1 VEEQEF
7 LKRFCIPESQY
18 RQTGLDWSRLAAIR
32 GDYEKT
38 IPELGLDAR
47 YVAERLRPVESV
59 HTVKT
64 RIKSPDHLI
73 EKIIR
78 IKLADPGRTIELDN
92 YDLVVTDLVG
102 VRALHLFKEDW
113 ALIHDFILQTWEL
126 MEPPVANI
134 HPQDPPSVTTA
145 FRERRCAINQHPW
158 GYRSVHYLIAFERSK
173 DKTLPVEIQ
182 VRTLLE
188 EAWSEIDHYV
198 RYSRPGDASLFA
210 PHLAE
215 LNRLTARADEVSSV
229 IRRLKNDTASKAS
242 ASGPL
247 PLPNEGE
254 GPRRTE
260 P

>member
-1 VEEQEF
+1 MPKPPGRGERLHQNEF
-7 LKRFCIPESQY
+7 LNRFCIPETEF
-18 RQTGLDWSRLAAIR
+18 RRSRLNWDQLVAIR
-32 GDYEKT
+32 EDFEKS
-38 IPELGLDAR
+38 IPELGLDAN
-47 YVAERLRPVESV
+47 YVAERLRPVETV

-64 RIKSPDHLI
+64 RIKSPDHLL

-78 IKLADPGRTIELDN
+78 VKLADPGQEIHLGR
-92 YDLVVTDLVG
+92 YDRVVTDLVG

-134 HPQDPPSVTTA
+134 HAEDLPAHIQA
-145 FRERRCAINQHPW
+145 FRDRRCVIHRHPW

-198 RYSRPGDASLFA
+198 RYSHPGDAGFCA

-215 LNRLTARADEVSSV
+215 LNRLTARADEVSSF
-229 IRRLKNDTASKAS
+229 IRRLKHS
-242 ASGPL
+242 SGR
-247 PLPNEGE
+247 NSGD
-254 GPRRTE
+254 
-260 P
+260 

>member
-1 VEEQEF
+1 MEEREF
-7 LKRFCIPESQY
+7 LKRFSIPESQY
-18 RQTGLDWSRLAAIR
+18 RQTGLDWGSLSAIR
-32 GDYEKT
+32 DEYERT

-78 IKLADPGRTIELDN
+78 IKLADPALTIAPGR
-92 YDLVVTDLVG
+92 YDQVVTDLVG

-113 ALIHDFILQTWEL
+113 TQIHDFILQTWEL

-134 HPQDPPSVTTA
+134 HPQDPPPVTAA
-145 FRERRCAINQHPW
+145 FHERRCAINQHPW

-198 RYSRPGDASLFA
+198 RYSHPGDAAVFA

-229 IRRLKNDTASKAS
+229 IRRLKNGAQGKP
-242 ASGPL
+242 G
-247 PLPNEGE
+247 G
-254 GPRRTE
+254 
-260 P
+260 

>member
-1 VEEQEF
+1 MEQHEF
-7 LKRFCIPESQY
+7 LKRFSIPEFQY
-18 RQTGLDWSRLAAIR
+18 RQTGFAWSRLAAIR
-32 GDYEKT
+32 ADYEKT

-47 YVAERLRPVESV
+47 YVAERLRPVETV

-78 IKLADPGRTIELDN
+78 VKLAALALTLDLGN
-92 YDLVVTDLVG
+92 YDQVVIDLVG

-113 ALIHDFILQTWEL
+113 TRIHDFILQTWEL
-126 MEPPVANI
+126 KEPPVANI
-134 HPQDPPSVTTA
+134 HPEDSPAVIAA
-145 FRERRCAINQHPW
+145 FQGRRCAVNKHPW

-198 RYSRPGDASLFA
+198 RYSHPGDAANLA
-210 PHLAE
+210 LHLAE
-215 LNRLTARADEVSSV
+215 LNRLTACADEVSSV
-229 IRRLKNDTASKAS
+229 IRRLKNNS
-242 ASGPL
+242 
-247 PLPNEGE
+247 
-254 GPRRTE
+254 
-260 P
+260 

>member
-1 VEEQEF
+1 VDQREF
-7 LKRFCIPESQY
+7 LKKFSIPESLY
-18 RQTGLDWSRLAAIR
+18 RRTELEWGRLAEIR
-32 GDYEKT
+32 ELYEKT

-64 RIKSPDHLI
+64 RIKSPEHLI

-78 IKLADPGRTIELDN
+78 IKLADPGVSIDSGN
-92 YDLVVTDLVG
+92 YDQVVTDLVG
-102 VRALHLFKEDW
+102 VRALHLFKDDW
-113 ALIHDFILQTWEL
+113 TLIHDFILHTWEL
-126 MEPPVANI
+126 KEPPAANI
-134 HPQDPPSVTTA
+134 HPQDPPMVVEA
-145 FRERRCAINQHPW
+145 FRDRRCAINKHPW

-198 RYSRPGDASLFA
+198 RYSHPGEAALFA
-210 PHLAE
+210 PHLEE

-229 IRRLKNDTASKAS
+229 IRQLKNSTSTKPS
-242 ASGPL
+242 P
-247 PLPNEGE
+247 
-254 GPRRTE
+254 
-260 P
+260 